1 MVQYRETVELKV
13 PLFVLRGLV
22 AACDV
27 NSQLLANESYA
38 EVETNYRHA
47 IKWLADRPIY
57 REQCLSDEVV
67 KAVYQ
72 RQTHEA
78 TP

>member
-1 MVQYRETVELKV
+1 MTRYMDTLELKV

-22 AACDV
+22 NASFAHELDP
-27 NSQLLANESYA
+27 ESEDGYW
-38 EVETNYRHA
+38 HA

-57 REQCLSDEVV
+57 RAETLNDDLVV
-67 KAVYQ
+67 AVYQ
-72 RQTHEA
+72 RKQAASTVT